1 MSTLIKFELK
11 KIIRRKSTIA
21 VILGSLVLSIFLFAL
36 MPLKEKSYDDN
47 GKEYRGLQAIEL
59 GKQQSKL
66 NEGYITDKKV
76 ENSIRKYQKIFNNP
90 NNIVKD
96 ENGFSNFKQDVYLR
110 FFYPNKTFYNFI
122 TESYSEPNDINS
134 MILQSISLKNRTNF
148 YKFRNE
154 KVNTI
159 LNSEYSDGNYTQKEK
174 EFWLSKNKKINEP
187 YLNGYY
193 EGWNYFLLGRDLL
206 IFTMLAI
213 CISIASVF
221 SGEYQSGTDSVILSS
236 KYGKTK
242 VITAKIISSFLFGT
256 IVFTINTIIS
266 IGILLLSFGVDGW
279 NLPLQLTVSSTPYPV
294 TFLQATLLSILVI
307 YMILIALI
315 GFTLLLSSCMKS
327 PFPVLITDIALLFI
341 PLFLKYS
348 ETNWLYNQILRILP
362 SNAISFSFS
371 EYINYR
377 FGSLIID
384 LPTMIIFT
392 GLILSIIILPFIKN
406 NFRKHQVS

>member
-134 MILQSISLKNRTNF
+134 IILQSISLKNRTNL

-206 IFTMLAI
+206 IFTILAI

>member
-11 KIIRRKSTIA
+11 KIIKRKSTIT
-21 VILGSLVLSIFLFAL
+21 VVLGSLILSIFLFAL
-36 MPLKEKSYDDN
+36 MPLKEKSYDEN

-59 GKQQSKL
+59 SKQQSKL
-66 NEGYITDKKV
+66 NEGYITDKKI
-76 ENSIRKYQKIFNNP
+76 ENSIREYQKNFNNP

-96 ENGFSNFKQDVYLR
+96 ENGFSSFKQGVYWR

-122 TESYSEPNDINS
+122 TESYNAPNDFNS

-159 LNSEYSDGNYTQKEK
+159 LNSEYSDGNYAQKEK

-206 IFTMLAI
+206 IFTILAI

-256 IVFTINTIIS
+256 IVFIINTIIS
-266 IGILLLSFGVDGW
+266 IGILILSFGVDGW

-327 PFPVLITDIALLFI
+327 PFPVLITDIVLLFI

-371 EYINYR
+371 EYVNYR
-377 FGSLIID
+377 FGNLIID

-392 GLILSIIILPFIKN
+392 GLILSIIFLPFVKN
-406 NFRKHQVS
+406 NFRKHQVN

>member
-134 MILQSISLKNRTNF
+134 MILQSISLKNRTNL

-206 IFTMLAI
+206 IFTILAI

>member
-206 IFTMLAI
+206 IFTILAI

-256 IVFTINTIIS
+256 IIFTINTIIS

>member
-206 IFTMLAI
+206 IFTILAI

-221 SGEYQSGTDSVILSS
+221 SGEYQSGTDSLILSS